1 MSDNDQHTARRGT
14 RTSPSLKTMFK
25 GVKPEIFQTDEDRE
39 WLEMPSVGRE
49 IID

>member
-14 RTSPSLKTMFK
+14 RTSPSLKAMFK

-39 WLEMPSVGRE
+39 MPSVGRE